1 MGFFDLF
8 KRAEEPANSIELS
21 DALLEAFLQDDQI
34 SRKMA
39 MNVPT
44 FAGCINTISNTV
56 SSVPIY
62 LYKRSEDGSSE
73 RVNDRRVTLLND
85 DTYDTFTGSDMK
97 KAIVR
102 DYYMNKGGYIFINRP
117 RNETRSLHYVD
128 PDMVTF
134 QYNEDPIF
142 KEYKILC
149 GGRTYYPHQFV
160 KVLRATKSGWRGQSI
175 IAENATILSVA
186 YNSLKFENAL
196 VKKGGNKKGFLQAA
210 HRIADDAIKVLK
222 DGFRKLYQ
230 NDAENVVVLN
240 DGVTFKEASETSV
253 EMQLNENKKSN
264 AVEICKL
271 FNMPPAIINGGATA
285 SDRLAYVQDCI
296 IPLLD
301 TICTALN
308 RDLLLEKEKKDYFFA
323 ADTYELTKADI
334 KTRYEAYSVG
344 IKNGFLQID
353 DIRRRENMPSL
364 DLNFVKLGLQ
374 DVLFNPENGW
384 IFTPNMSVKANI
396 YDVINGDTVPDEAA
410 ESDVIASDT
419 EPDQAETEPEETS
432 GKEKPDEDKDKG

>member
-1 MGFFDLF
+1 MGLFDLF

-44 FAGCINTISNTV
+44 FAGCINTISSTV

-62 LYKRSEDGSSE
+62 LYKRKKDGSSE
-73 RVNDRRVTLLND
+73 QIDDRRVKLLND

-102 DYYMNKGGYIFINRP
+102 DYYMNKGGYVFINRP
-117 RNETRSLHYVD
+117 RNETKSLHYVD
-128 PDMVTF
+128 PDMITF

-160 KVLRATKSGWRGQSI
+160 KVLRTTKTGWRGQSI

-186 YNSLKFENAL
+186 YNSLKFENSL

-210 HRIADDAIKVLK
+210 HRIADDALKVLK
-222 DGFRKLYQ
+222 EGFRKLYQ

-334 KTRYEAYSVG
+334 KTRYEAYATG
-344 IKNGFLQID
+344 YKNGFLQID
-353 DIRRRENMPSL
+353 DIRRQENLPSL

-374 DVLFNPENGW
+374 DVLYNPENGW
-384 IFTPNMSVKANI
+384 MFTPNMGLKVNINDVANGE
-396 YDVINGDTVPDEAA
+396 DVPDGA
-410 ESDVIASDT
+410 EQPGVIAPAVT
-419 EPDQAETEPEETS
+419 PDQSQDNPDDT